1 MGRFT
6 NYLLGAS
13 ASPTVGDGYGVL
25 AKPESSTSPN
35 PLPSISTDLRPSS
48 SKSSFSPNLSPSISN
63 DCFSPVNS
71 KGSANTSQ
79 NPSRNPSNHPIDETF
94 SGSSQHITRSP
105 IAGKSVSIGNGFRAP
120 RSSLRSSLAPT
131 ATTATP
137 EESPRPSTESFHS
150 AAQNSSPVEA
160 AQNVEEIPWHD
171 YEIPEELGLVKEDTP
186 REIRN
191 VIQESLDEHRA
202 MRASRMQ
209 AQAEAN
215 FTPNRKAVTVNTNI
229 SPVVAESSAMASAR
243 STPGSEHAT
252 NGSTSSL
259 DVTQE
264 SDTSLESDAEADVFL
279 KPPSKSLRPSSANNS
294 QESLGT
300 EKMQSPTPRAKMTD
314 LERKFQESKL
324 RTREGYKKFKV
335 LPGRKMMDESKPPF
349 LKPESAVSECI
360 SCFDHIPNKKA
371 VDVPCGH
378 KYCSG
383 CFSHLVSTAILSQDT
398 FPPKCCLSEVPATT
412 MRQHLSPKDMAKLN
426 EKALEYAVP
435 VANRY
440 YCASPQC
447 AKWIDN
453 RIAKRTNGALECPHC
468 RNKLCTVCRGPQHPS
483 NEDCPQDFG
492 LDRTLKQAER
502 AGWRRCFNCRAMVE
516 LNTGCRHITC
526 KCKAEFW

>member
-6 NYLLGAS
+6 NYLLGGS

-25 AKPESSTSPN
+25 AKPESSKSPN
-35 PLPSISTDLRPSS
+35 LLPSISTDLRTSS
-48 SKSSFSPNLSPSISN
+48 SKSSISLNFSPSIST
-63 DCFSPVNS
+63 DYFGPVNS
-71 KGSANTSQ
+71 KGSANTSP
-79 NPSRNPSNHPIDETF
+79 NPSLNPSNHPTDETF
-94 SGSSQHITRSP
+94 FGSSQPITRSP
-105 IAGKSVSIGNGFRAP
+105 IAGKSVRIGNGVRAP

-131 ATTATP
+131 ATATTP
-137 EESPRPSTESFHS
+137 EESPRPSTELFHS
-150 AAQNSSPVEA
+150 AAQNSSPGEA
-160 AQNVEEIPWHD
+160 AQNVEEIPWQD

-191 VIQESLDEHRA
+191 IIQESLDEHRA
-202 MRASRMQ
+202 MRVSRMQ

-215 FTPNRKAVTVNTNI
+215 FTPNKKAVTVNTKT
-229 SPVVAESSAMASAR
+229 SPVVAENSAMASAR
-243 STPGSEHAT
+243 STSGSEYAT

-264 SDTSLESDAEADVFL
+264 SDTSLESDAEADGFL
-279 KPPSKSLRPSSANNS
+279 KPPSNLLRPSSANNS
-294 QESLGT
+294 QESLRT
-300 EKMQSPTPRAKMTD
+300 EEMQRPTPRAKMTE
-314 LERKFQESKL
+314 LEGKFQESKL
-324 RTREGYKKFKV
+324 RTRKAYKLFKV
-335 LPGRKMMDESKPPF
+335 PPGKKTKDEPTPPF

-360 SCFDHIPNKKA
+360 SCFDDIPKKA
-371 VDVPCGH
+371 VDLPCGH

-412 MRQHLSPKDMAKLN
+412 MRQHLPPKDMAKFN
-426 EKALEYAVP
+426 EKVLEYAVP

-447 AKWIDN
+447 AKWIDT

-468 RNKLCTVCRGPQHPS
+468 RNKLCTICRGPQHPS

-492 LDRTLKQAER
+492 LDRTLEQAER